1 MYLKIP
7 IDFDRIM
14 QKKELDITTLEHSIA
29 QQLILIA
36 TTYFGECKFDETFG
50 CDIWNM
56 DFDFLMNEN
65 TLKKTIATA
74 LKDSIKMH
82 ESRLHLEEIEVEI
95 SEKKMLSSGIYR
107 TKKKIDIYIS
117 GKIIE
122 TNRPFK
128 FNGYF
133 FVGPLSY

>member
-14 QKKELDITTLEHSIA
+14 QKKELDITTIEHSIA

-50 CDIWNM
+50 CNIWNM

-82 ESRLHLEEIEVEI
+82 ESRLQLEEIEVEI

-107 TKKKIDIYIS
+107 TKKKIDISIF
-117 GKIIE
+117 GKIVE

>member
-14 QKKELDITTLEHSIA
+14 QKKELDVTTLEHSIA

-82 ESRLHLEEIEVEI
+82 ELRLQLEEIEVEI
-95 SEKKMLSSGIYR
+95 TEKKILSSGIYR
-107 TKKKIDIYIS
+107 SKKKIDIYIS
-117 GKIIE
+117 GKIVE
-122 TNRPFK
+122 TNRLFK